1 MNRKTLVLG
10 AVGISAGLV
19 AACGGNN
26 GNGGTT
32 AVAPPPPPGQTT
44 QEANT
49 AQVLGLAQET
59 SEVSSPFAVNGGAFT
74 ITDSSE
80 TSSPVPVSMM

>member
-26 GNGGTT
+26 GNGATT
-32 AVAPPPPPGQTT
+32 SAPPPPGQTT

-80 TSSPVPVSMM
+80 TSSPVPVNMM